1 MALNDAELCY
11 EAIRAR
17 DRLQEAHI
25 EVDRA
30 RSRYQETVRRV
41 HDAGGSLREIAEMLE
56 ISHQRVHQLLS
67 EKACSFCDARQAD
80 VAKLISGP
88 GVCICD
94 GCLLLALRAVASG
107 QDASD
112 SRTTI
117 EVPVASPNLVCSFCR
132 KKAKRVGPMAQ
143 HGEMR
148 ICGSC
153 LMLCTEIVSS

>member
-1 MALNDAELCY
+1 MPLHDTKLCY
-11 EAIRAR
+11 EAIRAS
-17 DRLQEAHI
+17 DRLRDAHI

-30 RSRYQETVRRV
+30 RSRYREAVRRV

-67 EKACSFCDARQAD
+67 ERDCSFCDARQAD

-94 GCLLLALRAVASG
+94 SCLLLALRAVASG

-117 EVPVASPNLVCSFCR
+117 EVPAASPNLACSFCG

-143 HGEMR
+143 RGEKR
-148 ICGSC
+148 VCGRC
-153 LMLCTEIVSS
+153 LMLCTEIASS